1 MASKSLISLANIPVE
16 DIFTYLTIVK
26 GVSVRAENAADTDKV
41 CGIDSD
47 KIAMAAVN
55 NEGDL
60 IEDRNTVQ
68 NALNL
73 GGKAADQY
81 LLKDDSTTL
90 LGDTYAVSTTLSNE
104 IKEIRDE
111 VLMQF
116 IRRRRQNTA
125 CAVCHSGN

>member
-1 MASKSLISLANIPVE
+1 MEVDIVASKSLISLANIPVE

-68 NALNL
+68 NALNEVNATVVL
-73 GGKAADQY
+73 SRVVSP
-81 LLKDDSTTL
+81 L
-90 LGDTYAVSTTLSNE
+90 AVS
-104 IKEIRDE
+104 
-111 VLMQF
+111 
-116 IRRRRQNTA
+116 A
-125 CAVCHSGN
+125 